1 MAARPRSGASTPRPP
16 TWRTTGR
23 SSCGRTAATSWR
35 PTTRPPCSTPTRR
48 RAASSSCRT
57 SSGRTRSCPIRP
69 CRRRRATPSS
79 RARRRWPRT
88 AHGRWPRSTQTGS
101 PAVGARPSGPAG
113 RFTSVNPTGAV
124 VYKGSKAPD
133 AAWEF
138 AKYLASPPAQQ
149 QLMTLKAS
157 IPVNKEV
164 LAGPYSS
171 SWDGAKVFADSL
183 TYAKLKPSFKGYDEF
198 TTTLQNELDTN
209 VFNAANKTA
218 KDALATVVPQL
229 NQILAAQ

>member
-1 MAARPRSGASTPRPP
+1 MAANGSWNVATFD
-16 TWRTTGR
+16 
-23 SSCGRTAATSWR
+23 AAGFDYGVA
-35 PTTRPPCSTPTRR
+35 PL
-48 RAASSSCRT
+48 
-57 SSGRTRSCPIRP
+57 
-69 CRRRRATPSS
+69 
-79 RARRRWPRT
+79 
-88 AHGRWPRSTQTGS
+88 
-101 PAVGARPSGPAG
+101 PSGPAG

-124 VYKGSKAPD
+124 VFKGSKAPD

-138 AKYLASPPAQQ
+138 VKYLASPAAQT

-157 IPVNKEV
+157 IPVNNEV
-164 LAGPYSS
+164 LAGAYSS

-218 KDALATVVPQL
+218 KDALSTVVPQL
-229 NQILAAQ
+229 NSILAGQ